1 MRDQRYVLSRANRQS
16 VHRMSKRYKGKT
28 CAYCA
33 GVSETAD
40 HILAREFVPVPYR
53 SRIPQVPSCKR
64 CNEEKSHLEH
74 YLTTVLLFGGRH
86 ADASTNLQND
96 GPKRLAKN
104 QKLRRELGGGS
115 ERIWTQ
121 EPSGLVVHALAFP
134 IDGEKVERL
143 VGLVARGLMRHHWSV
158 VLAPDCFVDT
168 CSLTPLG
175 EAHFAQYRS
184 MRAKQRVRGDIGN
197 GALIYE
203 GAQGTDN
210 PQISIWEVALLGGV
224 KMTSVDDA
232 DIISRFAVMTGPQ
245 SIRHRAERLG
255 RILNPSWNGS

>member
-1 MRDQRYVLSRANRQS
+1 
-16 VHRMSKRYKGKT
+16 MSKRYKGKT

-53 SRIPQVPSCKR
+53 SQIPQVPACRR
-64 CNEEKSHLEH
+64 CNAEKSDLEH
-74 YLTTVLLFGGRH
+74 YLTAVLLFGGRH

-104 QKLRRELGGGS
+104 QKLCREFGGGS

-121 EPSGLVVHALAFP
+121 EPSGLLVRALAFP

-143 VGLVARGLMRHHWSV
+143 VGLVARGLMRHHWRV
-158 VLAPDCFVDT
+158 VPGPDCFVDAY
-168 CSLTPLG
+168 SLTPLG
-175 EAHFAQYRS
+175 EVHFAPYRS

-203 GAQGTDN
+203 GAQGSDN
-210 PQISIWEVALLGGV
+210 PQISIWEMTLLGGV
-224 KMTSVDDA
+224 KMTSVDGA
-232 DIISRFAVMTGPQ
+232 DIISRFAVITGPQ
-245 SIRHRAERLG
+245 SIKDRAERLA